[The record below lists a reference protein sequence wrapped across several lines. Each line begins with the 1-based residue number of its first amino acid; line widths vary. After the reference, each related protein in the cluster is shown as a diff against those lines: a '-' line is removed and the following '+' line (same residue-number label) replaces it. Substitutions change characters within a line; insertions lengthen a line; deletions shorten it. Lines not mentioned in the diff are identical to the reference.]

1 MNKNPFLFLNRRTTR
16 RNRKDSIPFLLSLL
30 WLLVPVIRRHGT
42 VMALLSASVQPLIPS
57 TSSSNYSAPRTCG
70 FFSKHPSSFPLCPSR
85 LSFTPLTPPESCAPR
100 VSRFVLPR
108 VCTDEPLILD
118 GSALTVEEA
127 VSDDELWAAA
137 RLRVRTFYDCIQ
149 SSYGVEDHKTYLAE
163 REFEA
168 LKDRIAGKRIG
179 FKRVSCINATLP
191 VSQALRTAIE
201 LCSCCKFSKNGEE
214 RVVVGSLDLNQCL
227 RLADEITGKRPQG
240 IGADFARAYLS
251 NVCVAKELHRNGVG
265 YALVSKS
272 KKIAYEWGITDLYAH
287 VAVDNEAAKKLYTKT
302 GFIYESDEPAW
313 QARFLDR
320 PRRLLLWVGLS

>member
-1 MNKNPFLFLNRRTTR
+1 
-16 RNRKDSIPFLLSLL
+16 
-30 WLLVPVIRRHGT
+30 
-42 VMALLSASVQPLIPS
+42 MALLSASVQPLIPL
-57 TSSSNYSAPRTCG
+57 SSSIYSITPWTCG
-70 FFSKHPSSFPLCPSR
+70 FFSKYPSSFPVCPSR
-85 LSFTPLTPPESCAPR
+85 VSFSRIAFPETCAAR
-100 VSRFVLPR
+100 GSRFVVAQ
-108 VCTDEPLILD
+108 VCTQESLILD
-118 GSALTVEEA
+118 GSVLTVDEA

-137 RLRVRTFYDCIQ
+137 RLRVRTFYECIQ
-149 SSYGVEDHKTYLAE
+149 SSYGVEDHKRYLAE

-191 VSQALRTAIE
+191 VSQALRSAVE
-201 LCSCCKFSKNGEE
+201 LCSSCKFSKDGEE
-214 RVVVGSLDLNQCL
+214 RVVVGSLDLNQCP
-227 RLADEITGKRPQG
+227 RLADEIIGKRPEG

-272 KKIAYEWGITDLYAH
+272 MEIAYEWGITDLYAH
-287 VAVDNEAAKKLYTKT
+287 VAIDNEAAKKLYTKT

-320 PRRLLLWVGLS
+320 PRRLLLWVGLTSDTR